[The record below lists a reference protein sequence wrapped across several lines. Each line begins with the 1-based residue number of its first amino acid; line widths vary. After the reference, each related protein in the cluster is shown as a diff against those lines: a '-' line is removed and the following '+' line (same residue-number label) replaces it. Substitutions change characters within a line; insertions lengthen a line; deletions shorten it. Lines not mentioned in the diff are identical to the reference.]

1 MAKKKVTISHKEML
15 DTLQTIHLLR
25 QDYDNRAEVD
35 DSEFLGAI
43 LYEILSKMHTDETN
57 CIVELDQQER
67 FAVWLCLDNYREFT
81 IQENQSDEQI
91 RVESTMNKFK

>member
-1 MAKKKVTISHKEML
+1 MTKKKVTISHKEML

-35 DSEFLGAI
+35 DSEYLGAI
-43 LYEILSKMHTDETN
+43 LYEILSKMHTDEKSCT
-57 CIVELDQQER
+57 VELAQQER

-81 IQENQSDEQI
+81 IQDSHPDEQI
-91 RVESTMNKFK
+91 RVESTMNKFR